1 MLSTVGIQPSEG
13 HRIISLAKDSI
24 SPVSQNVNNKI
35 KKSLDDVEVQPIEE
49 SSDGT
54 AMQNYSRALKL
65 CALLPKARIHDV
77 VIEKETS
84 SPSQD
89 DLLTTG
95 SHAESDSLFLAS
107 ILRKI
112 ISVRYH

>member
-95 SHAESDSLFLAS
+95 SHAEGDSLFLTS

-112 ISVRYH
+112 ISVKNK